1 METAVFDYYFSPF
14 YVYVRGGMVW
24 GVMDIIIIVIRKID
38 KEGYEKIFISIIG
51 RGEVGDFGG
60 RWGRKIKIENCSM
73 I

>member
-1 METAVFDYYFSPF
+1 V
-14 YVYVRGGMVW
+14 VL
-24 GVMDIIIIVIRKID
+24 GVVDIIIIKKVD

-51 RGEVGDFGG
+51 FYGDFGG